1 MRTHTLAVAALPLLL
16 SGCTPLLDAATGA
29 ERVEPRDLAGIAA
42 GALVVDLRGEDAYA
56 RGHVP
61 GAVRV
66 PFAGLNGF
74 LHAARAG
81 GDRPVVFA
89 CEDGH
94 DASLAV
100 PVARVSGFARPA
112 ALAGGMSRWRALG
125 LPLATGAG
133 PPLAP
138 AAPPELVLT
147 TFQQGLAVAAGL
159 VVKPTYMLLALVL
172 AAWMRRRPLSRGLRL
187 LWHGLVWFFVGEAF
201 CAVNLAWHLPGRVYL
216 ADVAHGAGMVLMS
229 ALIPWGL
236 YALADERVL
245 RLSDPDAACRVQA
258 LCGRCWKRD
267 PVRCGVHDLMF
278 LVAAAGAIVS
288 LVPLSLPLRP
298 VQLVADLFGA
308 RTDVGVP
315 IVNHLVELRL
325 YPVLAVAC
333 FLATL
338 PLLRGGP
345 RAVRRAEPVFFAGVG
360 FLAYALLRFLLSGA
374 FRDAPFVS
382 DFWEEL
388 TELLMIAATGLV
400 LVLFRRQL
408 GLAPGNAGAGAAAA
422 PAA

>member
-1 MRTHTLAVAALPLLL
+1 M
-16 SGCTPLLDAATGA
+16 LDAATGA
-29 ERVEPRDLAGIAA
+29 ERVEPAAVA
-42 GALVVDLRGEDAYA
+42 GAPGDLLVVDLREADAHA

-66 PFAGLNGF
+66 PFAALNGW
-74 LHAARAG
+74 LHAARAH
-81 GDRPVVFA
+81 GDRAVVFA
-89 CEDGH
+89 CEDGW

-100 PVARVSGFARPA
+100 PIARVAGFGRPV
-112 ALAGGMSRWRALG
+112 ALAGGMARWRALG
-125 LPLATGAG
+125 LPLETGAG
-133 PPLAP
+133 AP
-138 AAPPELVLT
+138 ASAAPPPTLVLT
-147 TFQQGLAVAAGL
+147 PFQQGMTVAAGFA
-159 VVKPTYMLLALVL
+159 VKPAYMLLALAL
-172 AAWMRRRPLSRGLRL
+172 AAWMRRRPLGRGLNL
-187 LWHGLVWFFVGEAF
+187 LRHGLLWFFVGEAF

-216 ADVAHGAGMVLMS
+216 ADVAHGAGMVVMS

-245 RLSDPDAACRVQA
+245 RLSEPEAACRVQA

-298 VQLVADLFGA
+298 VQMVTDVFGA

-315 IVNHLVELRL
+315 VVNHLVELRL
-325 YPVLAVAC
+325 YPVLAAFC

-345 RAVRRAEPVFFAGVG
+345 RAVRRAEPVFFAAVG
-360 FLAYALLRFLLSGA
+360 FLAYSLLRFLLSGA
-374 FRDAPFVS
+374 FRDVPFVG

-388 TELLMIAATGLV
+388 TELLMVLAIGLF
-400 LVLFRRQL
+400 LLLFRRQL
-408 GLAPGNAGAGAAAA
+408 GLSAEAPSVAERTAS
-422 PAA
+422 PA